1 MSGIY
6 KIVNNF
12 LVKTDSNSNSSSN
25 SNSNQ
30 VDSYGFSFDENI
42 FKVIPK
48 TRDFLS
54 VLFQPIFRNMIRKS
68 SNRTYNHNQPKEN
81 PEYKAM
87 YRLST
92 FILWF
97 IYENGGDGGKFWNV
111 FGLDVQGTFMSGL
124 ESAFTWCKIWIN
136 KYV

>member
-12 LVKTDSNSNSSSN
+12 LVKTNSNSN

-30 VDSYGFSFDENI
+30 IDSYGFSFDENI

-68 SNRTYNHNQPKEN
+68 SNRTYNHNQPKE
-81 PEYKAM
+81 K
-87 YRLST
+87 S
-92 FILWF
+92 
-97 IYENGGDGGKFWNV
+97 
-111 FGLDVQGTFMSGL
+111 
-124 ESAFTWCKIWIN
+124 WI
-136 KYV
+136 